1 MKIRGKRII
10 ASLLS
15 MILLFSSLTAYAAD
29 DEGPDQGNQKDAE
42 KYVLT
47 VEISGAGTVDV
58 SAADITK
65 TSENQYRIAAGEEVN
80 LSLNPG
86 DGYELSGVGLNGEE
100 VSDTFTMPEEDA
112 TLSVAFS
119 AVKTVDTA
127 QGDTDTDQEP
137 EETEKAEEP
146 EGTEEQESTE
156 HQREQIETMR
166 RIYESYES
174 SYVKKPSSGQTLRAR
189 SVGESINSQVLESS
203 VSSITV
209 TQYPEGGGYNVLKT
223 WSEGILGADTGERLY
238 CADPTVSFQGGT
250 KTAVP
255 ATNYFPEYTVNF
267 IGAMMYWYDNNMCGG
282 VNDTDDYLFKQE
294 IVWTIGNMAKNW
306 YSDVLF
312 EHGNATS
319 CNWGH
324 DLYTHRDEL
333 FITGQQWAAEHIN
346 EIKTEAFVF
355 EGDGQPLMRVN
366 YSYNPPGQLSLK
378 KTSANPELTNN
389 NSCYSLNGAEYGVYS
404 DEHCTFEVATLTTDS
419 SGDSNT
425 VDLNAGIYYVKEKT
439 APRGYA
445 LDTQVYEVTVTSAQP
460 ASLEVKDLPQSD
472 PVTVLLGKIDAET
485 TADMPQGSA
494 SLENAEFTVKFY
506 GVLSDTDPAKQ
517 GETALR
523 TWIVKTDS
531 RGFTRLGDKYK
542 VSGDEFYKLGGV
554 VTLPLG
560 TVTIQETKAPTGYLL
575 NDEIFVRKITSD
587 GTAERVNTYN
597 EPEVPESVIRGGVRI
612 EKWDNELASKN
623 PQGAATLEG
632 TKIQIV
638 SENDS
643 AVMVNGKSYS
653 KGEIVKTLTTDK
665 TGVASTAANEL
676 PYGDYIAREQAAPTG
691 YNLSGVTE
699 HKFSIR
705 ENGKLVD
712 LNTGD
717 TAFRDNVIRGG
728 VRIEKWDNELASRN
742 PQGTGTLENAKIQII
757 SDNDNLVL
765 VNGKTY
771 RKGEVVKILTTDKTG
786 AASTA
791 ANELPYGD
799 YIAKEQ
805 TPPAGYNLSGVIE
818 RKFSIREN
826 GKIVNLNTAD
836 TTIRDNVIRGGV
848 RVEKRD
854 NETGKNEAQGG
865 ATLEGAVFEIISRND
880 NVVLVNGKQYKK
892 GDVVKTLTTD
902 STGTAQTGAR
912 ELPHGRYLLKE
923 TKAPEGYNL
932 SGVLEREF
940 SITEDGKMVQM
951 TSASTAIRDD
961 VIRGDVQ
968 IVKFRESL
976 DEDEDQKTPLDGI
989 IFTFTSKTT
998 GQQFEITTNEYGYA
1012 NTKQLGISDRGNL
1025 VYDTY
1030 IVHESNTPEGL
1041 KPIKDFEVTISQE
1054 GQTLYYILEDKLI
1067 LSPVQLYKSDATTNE
1082 LIPMAGTEFQL
1093 LDKNKEP
1100 VTMTTHYPSTEVHY
1114 TFKTDKTGSFTL
1126 PEKLPAG
1133 TYYWREV
1140 NAPEGY
1146 LRGQDLKFEIKE
1158 GHDWS
1163 EPFIVEYA
1171 DEPAMGRI
1179 EIIKVDAESG
1189 DVLAGAE
1196 FSIAAAED
1204 IVTPDGTV
1212 RAVKGEVVDTITTDA
1227 FGRAQSKDLYLG
1239 KYDVVETKQ
1248 PSGYVR
1254 PDQSWEVKLTYQ
1266 DQDTAIVTETLRVEN
1281 TPTVVIIDK
1290 KETGSETHLPDVA
1303 FRIWNKAMAE
1313 DEIDPGV
1320 AAGEIYVT
1328 DENGQISLERLEAGD
1343 YCVAEVKTVPGYS
1356 FDPEKVYE
1364 FTVTEDGRID
1374 KTGEYLLTIEN
1385 DRTEIVETNA
1395 LSGDTGT
1402 QEAVPKKETRITDTV
1417 SLIDLQPGETY
1428 TLKGILMDTLTG
1440 VPVKTP
1446 VHSLT
1451 GDEIT
1456 AEKTFT
1462 AEESTMDVEVTF
1474 IFDATDFAGR
1484 TVTVFE
1490 RLYQQGEEISA
1501 HTDLKDEGQ
1510 TVVFPEH
1517 KIHTEARDQETG
1529 TQEAVPKEQTTIVD
1543 TVSYSGLIAGQEYT
1557 LKGILMRKDTGEPL
1571 EVGGEQVTAEK
1582 TFTPEEAEGIVEL
1595 EFTFDSSALVGK
1607 EVVVFER
1614 LYVQG
1619 TEVAVHTDIEDEG
1632 QTVVFPEHKIH
1643 TEARDQETGT
1653 QEAVPKEQTT
1663 IVDTVSYSGLIAGQE
1678 YTLKGILMR
1687 KDTGEPLEVG
1697 GEQVTA
1703 EKTFTPEEAEGI
1715 VELEFTFDSSA
1726 LVGKEVVVFER
1737 LYVQGT
1743 EVAVHTDIED
1753 EGQTVVFPEHKIHTE
1768 ARDQETGTQ
1777 EAVPKEQT
1785 TIVDTVS
1792 YSGLI
1797 AGQEYTLKGILM
1809 RKDTG
1814 EPLEVGGEQVTAE
1827 KTFTPEKPEGTV
1839 ELEFTFDA
1847 SGLNGVSVVV
1857 FERLYAQ
1864 GTEVAAHTD
1873 LKDENQTVT
1882 FKVGGL
1888 SVDLPEGR
1896 KTVKTGDDTS
1906 DLILKLCLMISGAAI
1921 LIVSALRSKRKKRK
1935 GEEEQNEDK
1944 GEIEK

>member
-1 MKIRGKRII
+1 MD
-10 ASLLS
+10 
-15 MILLFSSLTAYAAD
+15 YA
-29 DEGPDQGNQKDAE
+29 QQ
-42 KYVLT
+42 
-47 VEISGAGTVDV
+47 
-58 SAADITK
+58 
-65 TSENQYRIAAGEEVN
+65 
-80 LSLNPG
+80 
-86 DGYELSGVGLNGEE
+86 
-100 VSDTFTMPEEDA
+100 
-112 TLSVAFS
+112 
-119 AVKTVDTA
+119 
-127 QGDTDTDQEP
+127 
-137 EETEKAEEP
+137 
-146 EGTEEQESTE
+146 
-156 HQREQIETMR
+156 QREKIEAMR
-166 RIYESYES
+166 QIYESYES
-174 SYVKKPSSGQTLRAR
+174 SYVQKPDGQTLRAR
-189 SVGESINSQVLESS
+189 SARSVGETINSQVLESS

-319 CNWGH
+319 CDWGH

-333 FITGQQWAAEHIN
+333 FITGMEWVAKHIN
-346 EIKTEAFVF
+346 EIKTEAVVF

-378 KTSANPELTNN
+378 KTSANPELTDN
-389 NSCYSLNGAEYGVYS
+389 NSCYSVDGAEYGVYS
-404 DEHCTFEVATLTTDS
+404 DENCTSEMATLTTDA
-419 SGDSNT
+419 SGDSNI
-425 VDLNAGIYYVKEKT
+425 VDLYAGMYYVKEKT
-439 APRGYA
+439 APKGYA
-445 LDTQVYEVTVTSAQP
+445 LDPQVYPVTVTSGQP
-460 ASLEVKDLPQSD
+460 ASLEVTDIPQSD
-472 PVTVLLGKIDAET
+472 PVWTFLGKIDAET
-485 TADMPQGSA
+485 TQNMPQGSA
-494 SLENAEFTVKFY
+494 SLENAEFTVKYYDGFY
-506 GVLSDTDPAKQ
+506 DVDPATQ
-517 GETALR
+517 GKKPIR
-523 TWIVKTDS
+523 TWILKTDED
-531 RGFTRLGDKYK
+531 GFTALDKDYLL
-542 VSGDEFYKLGGV
+542 SGDEFYYMSNGDV
-554 VTLPLG
+554 ALPLG
-560 TVTIQETKAPTGYLL
+560 TITIQETKAPVGYLL

-587 GTAERVNTYN
+587 GTVESVDTYN

-643 AVMVNGKSYS
+643 AVMVNGKTYK
-653 KGEIVKTLTTDK
+653 KGEVVKTITTDK

-676 PYGDYIAREQAAPTG
+676 PYGDYIAKEQTPPAG

-742 PQGTGTLENAKIQII
+742 PQGTSMLEGAKIQII
-757 SDNDNLVL
+757 SDNNNSVM

-771 RKGEVVKILTTDKTG
+771 KKGEVVKILTTDKTG

-826 GKIVNLNTAD
+826 GKTVNLNTAD
-836 TTIRDNVIRGGV
+836 TALRDNVIRGGV

-854 NETGKNEAQGG
+854 NETGKHEAQGG
-865 ATLEGAVFEIISRND
+865 ATLEGAEFTITSLND

-912 ELPHGRYLLKE
+912 ELPHGQYLLKE

-932 SGVLEREF
+932 SGVLERKF

-968 IVKFRESL
+968 IVKFRESV

-998 GQQFEITTNEYGYA
+998 GEKFQITTDKNGYA
-1012 NTKQLGISDRGNL
+1012 NTQQLGISDRGNL

-1041 KPIKDFEVTISQE
+1041 KPVKDFEVTISQE

-1082 LIPMAGTEFQL
+1082 LIPVAGAEFQL
-1093 LDKNKEP
+1093 LDENKDP
-1100 VTMTTHYPSTEVHY
+1100 VTLTTHYPSTEVHY
-1114 TFKTDKTGSFTL
+1114 TFQTNESGSFML

-1146 LRGQDLKFEIKE
+1146 LRGKDLKFEIKE

-1212 RAVKGEVVDTITTDA
+1212 RAAKGEVVDTITTDA

-1239 KYDVVETKQ
+1239 KYTVVETKQ
-1248 PSGYVR
+1248 PLGYVR
-1254 PDQSWEVKLTYQ
+1254 PDQSWEVELTYQ

-1328 DENGQISLERLEAGD
+1328 DENGQIRLERLEPGD
-1343 YCVAEVKTVPGYS
+1343 YCVAEVKTVPGYC

-1364 FTVTEDGRID
+1364 FTVTEDGRIEAA
-1374 KTGEYLLTIEN
+1374 GEYVLTIEN

-1402 QEAVPKKETRITDTV
+1402 QEAIAKKETRITDTV

-1428 TLKGILMDTLTG
+1428 TLKGVLMDTLTG

-1456 AEKTFT
+1456 AEQTFT

-1474 IFDATDFAGR
+1474 VFDGTDFAGR

-1501 HTDLKDEGQ
+1501 HTDLKDKKQQVTFPEHEIGTKATDKDTGGHEAVAKEETTIVDEVAYSGLIVGQEYTLKGVLMRKNTGEPLEVDGEQVTAEKTFTPEKPEGSVELEFTFDSSALVGKEVVVFERLYVQGTEVASHTDLKDEGQ

-1517 KIHTEARDQETG
+1517 EIGTKATDKDTG
-1529 TQEAVPKEQTTIVD
+1529 THEAIPKDKTTIVD
-1543 TVSYSGLIAGQEYT
+1543 EVTYSGLIVGQEYT

-1571 EVGGEQVTAEK
+1571 EVDGKQVTAEK
-1582 TFTPEEAEGIVEL
+1582 NFTPEKPEGTVEL

-1619 TEVAVHTDIEDEG
+1619 TEVAVHTEIEDEG
-1632 QTVVFPEHKIH
+1632 QTVTFPEHEIGTTATDK
-1643 TEARDQETGT
+1643 DTGT
-1653 QEAVPKEQTT
+1653 HEAVSKDKTI
-1663 IVDTVSYSGLIAGQE
+1663 IVDEVTYSGLIVGQE

-1687 KDTGEPLEVG
+1687 KDTGKPLEIDG
-1697 GEQVTA
+1697 KQVTA
-1703 EKTFTPEEAEGI
+1703 EKTFTPEKPEGS

-1726 LVGKEVVVFER
+1726 LQGSAVVVFEH
-1737 LYVQGT
+1737 LYVQET
-1743 EVAVHTDIED
+1743 EVAAHAEIED
-1753 EGQTVVFPEHKIHTE
+1753 EGQTVAFPEHEIGTTATDK
-1768 ARDQETGTQ
+1768 DTGGH
-1777 EAVPKEQT
+1777 ESVCKEQT
-1785 TIVDTVS
+1785 TIVDEVA

-1797 AGQEYTLKGILM
+1797 VGQEYTLKGVLM

-1814 EPLEVGGEQVTAE
+1814 KPLEIGGKQITAE

-1839 ELEFTFDA
+1839 ELEFTFN
-1847 SGLNGVSVVV
+1847 SLSLNSVSVVV
-1857 FERLYAQ
+1857 FERLYVQ

-1873 LKDENQTVT
+1873 IEDEGQTVT
-1882 FKVGGL
+1882 FKAIVPPG
-1888 SVDLPEGR
+1888 
-1896 KTVKTGDDTS
+1896 KTAPKTGDDTAPFA
-1906 DLILKLCLMISGAAI
+1906 LGVTLMLAGAVI
-1921 LIVSALRSKRKKRK
+1921 GMVVVLRSKTKKEK
-1935 GEEEQNEDK
+1935 GEERQNEND
-1944 GEIEK
+1944 GELGK